1 MKVYELEFH
10 VRDSSGQTRPYDAT
24 ACLIF
29 VDNGMNSITQL
40 ETYLKDIKL
49 PENVMMKV
57 RHNQNVDVAD
67 GCPFSVAQALH
78 IKGYRYPADPYAEGT
93 TDIFYKDTDRM
104 SNERIKGRTYLIST
118 IEDLIE
124 IECQIWKHFDIGL
137 RFTPTEEAIRD
148 AKRRARMYG
157 YGPIGGY

>member
-40 ETYLKDIKL
+40 ETRLKDIKL
-49 PENVMMKV
+49 PENVMMKAY
-57 RHNQNVDVAD
+57 NNKNVDVTE
-67 GCPFSVAQALH
+67 GCPFSVAEALH
-78 IKGYRYPADPYAEGT
+78 IKGYRHPDPYAEGT
-93 TDIFYKDTDRM
+93 MDIFYKDRDKM
-104 SNERIKGRTYLIST
+104 ANERLQGRTYLIST
-118 IEDLIE
+118 TEDLTE
-124 IECQIWKHFDIGL
+124 VERQIWKHFDIGL
-137 RFTPTEEAIRD
+137 RFTMTEEAIRD
-148 AKRRARMYG
+148 AKARHHMYG

>member
-24 ACLIF
+24 VCLIL

-40 ETYLKDIKL
+40 ETRLKDIKL
-49 PENVMMKV
+49 PENVMLTV
-57 RHNQNVDVAD
+57 RHNQNVDVAE
-67 GCPFSVAQALH
+67 GCPFSVSEALH
-78 IKGYRYPADPYAEGT
+78 IKGYRHPDFYAEGT
-93 TDIFYKDTDRM
+93 ADIFYKDIDRT
-104 SNERIKGRTYLIST
+104 SNERLKGRTYLIST
-118 IEDLIE
+118 VEDLTE
-124 IECQIWKHFDIGL
+124 VERQIWKHFDIGL

-148 AKRRARMYG
+148 AKARARMYG